1 MCVTSCES
9 IFFLFCRGW
18 LGYFFLFGSI
28 NRREVEKKKS
38 PLDMGTLRSIL
49 NSFDSIDPAMFLS
62 YLAEDLTC
70 RTFLLSSLSIYC
82 KIVLDTKILYY

>member
-38 PLDMGTLRSIL
+38 PLDMGTLRSFL

-62 YLAEDLTC
+62 YLAEDLTSG
-70 RTFLLSSLSIYC
+70 RLFYYRVYRSIV
-82 KIVLDTKILYY
+82 KLYLTPKY